1 MNVVGT
7 RRRLAAAI
15 AGLVLTAALADAQ
28 QVARPNPAAASR
40 STDLSA
46 LLEAAAQRT
55 HPAVVRIFATGYVA
69 GEGLLPATA
78 DLVATARSSGSGVVV
93 DPAGYI
99 VTNAHVVRGAA
110 LLRVEV
116 PVAVRGTS
124 ILPSSGR
131 LFGGQLVGLDTETDL
146 AVIKIDAQGLPALTF
161 GDSDEI
167 RTGQIVLAV
176 GSPLGFENSV
186 SLGVVS
192 SVARQLEP
200 ESPMVYLQT
209 DAAINPGSS
218 GGPLVDL
225 QGRLIGINTLIASR
239 SGGSQG
245 IGFAAPSNIVRTVYD
260 QIKTTGKVRRGD
272 IGVRAQTIGPALAVG
287 LKLVRDS
294 GVILADVVPGGPA
307 ARAGLMTGDVITAL
321 DGKAME
327 NARQFHVGVYRR
339 AVGQAIMLD
348 ILRDGVAQRR
358 SVTVMA
364 RPDDSDRLSSFAD
377 PRANRIAR
385 LGVLAVTLDAQVA
398 ALLPPTRNRAGV
410 VVASTVAG
418 AIDSADGGL
427 APGDIIYAVNRTPV
441 ATVPDLRSLVEALR
455 PGDPVV
461 LQLER
466 QGELRYLAFTVD

>member
-1 MNVVGT
+1 MSILGMK
-7 RRRLAAAI
+7 RPLAGAL
-15 AGLVLTAALADAQ
+15 AGLVLTAALVDAQ
-28 QVARPNPAAASR
+28 QVARPNPAAAR
-40 STDLSA
+40 STDLSS
-46 LLEAAAQRT
+46 LLEAAAQRA

-78 DLVATARSSGSGVVV
+78 DLVATARSSGSGVLV

-99 VTNAHVVRGAA
+99 VTNAHVVRGAS

-116 PVAVRGTS
+116 PVAGRGSS
-124 ILPSSGR
+124 ILPSAGR
-131 LFGGQLVGLDTETDL
+131 LFGGRLVGLDTETDL
-146 AVIKIDAQGLPALTF
+146 AVIKIDASGLPALTF

-167 RTGQIVLAV
+167 RSGQIVLAV

-260 QIKTTGKVRRGD
+260 QIKATGKVRRGD
-272 IGVRAQTIGPALAVG
+272 IGVRAQTIGPALAAG
-287 LKLVRDS
+287 LKLVRDN

-307 ARAGLMTGDVITAL
+307 ARAGLMTGDVVTAL

-339 AVGQAIMLD
+339 AVGQPVTID

-358 SVTVMA
+358 SVSVVA
-364 RPDDSDRLSSFAD
+364 RPDDLDRFTAFAD

-385 LGVLAVTLDAQVA
+385 LGALAVTLDAQVA
-398 ALLPPTRNRAGV
+398 ALLPPTRSRSGV

-418 AIDSADGGL
+418 AIESGDGGL
-427 APGDIIYAVNRTPV
+427 APGDVIYAVNRTPV
-441 ATVPDLRSLVEALR
+441 ATVPDLRGVIDALQA
-455 PGDPVV
+455 GDAVV
-461 LQLER
+461 LHLER

>member
-1 MNVVGT
+1 MSVVGMK
-7 RRRLAAAI
+7 RRLAAAV
-15 AGLVLTAALADAQ
+15 AGVLLTVALVDAQ
-28 QVARPNPAAASR
+28 QVARPNPAAAR
-40 STDLSA
+40 STDLSS
-46 LLEAAAQRT
+46 LLEAAAQRA

-78 DLVATARSSGSGVVV
+78 DLVATARSSGSGVLV

-99 VTNAHVVRGAA
+99 VTNAHVVRGAS
-110 LLRVEV
+110 LLRIEV
-116 PVAVRGTS
+116 PVAGRGSS
-124 ILPSSGR
+124 ILPSAGR

-146 AVIKIDAQGLPALTF
+146 AVIKIDASGLPALTF

-167 RTGQIVLAV
+167 RSGQIVLAV

-260 QIKTTGKVRRGD
+260 QIKATGKVRRGD
-272 IGVRAQTIGPALAVG
+272 IGVRAQTIGPALAAG
-287 LKLVRDS
+287 LKLVRDN

-307 ARAGLMTGDVITAL
+307 ARAGLMTGDVVTAL

-339 AVGQAIMLD
+339 AVGQPVTID

-358 SVTVMA
+358 SVSVVA
-364 RPDDSDRLSSFAD
+364 RPDDLDRFTAFAD

-398 ALLPPTRNRAGV
+398 ALLPPTRSRSGV

-418 AIDSADGGL
+418 AIESADGGL
-427 APGDIIYAVNRTPV
+427 APGDVIYAVNRTPV
-441 ATVPDLRSLVEALR
+441 ATVPDLRGVIDALR
-455 PGDPVV
+455 AGDAVV
-461 LQLER
+461 LHLER